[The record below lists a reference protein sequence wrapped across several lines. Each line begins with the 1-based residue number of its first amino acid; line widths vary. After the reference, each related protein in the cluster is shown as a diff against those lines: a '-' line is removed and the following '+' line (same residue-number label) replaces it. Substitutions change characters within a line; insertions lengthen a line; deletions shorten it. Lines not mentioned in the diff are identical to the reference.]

1 MILLFGLLIVVL
13 IALMVFIELNIHL
26 FFLTLLS
33 VAVFAALMW
42 FVLFS
47 ILSGYDLCCVLCF
60 ALYDETYRC

>member
-1 MILLFGLLIVVL
+1 MLRILLIVVL

-42 FVLFS
+42 YV
-47 ILSGYDLCCVLCF
+47 
-60 ALYDETYRC
+60 